1 MKLKFYFATK
11 SVYTSV
17 RSKGNLYQEGIYFIT
32 DTNEV
37 YYHDV
42 AYTGFVLPYTGDL
55 PNAGMTQDHLYFNT
69 STLTGYRYNGTSWDV
84 VVQPAAVGV
93 LGQDQNGVTTWVSG
107 QAVKTFVDGIFANAG
122 SLTSAVTSITW
133 DPTVDSQTGHV
144 TGTKINFKRY
154 ADPTANV
161 GTGLVVNQFATQIVR
176 NPATGDIQILASDGT
191 TVLSTINIPL
201 DRHTVSGVYDDTEKA
216 IVLTMSQGAPVKIYA
231 SSILN
236 LFNQLDTNS
245 VDITFST
252 SDGFNFI
259 SMDVKLSA
267 QAGNELEIVTPG
279 QGDDPSV
286 GGFYINRAH
295 LMDKVTAADQ
305 GKVIILDSEGNSV
318 AVNRQIGAGSIPA
331 NAANHATTLVTEEA
345 LMNKKDDIEDFL
357 GDTYVTKTSM
367 ANQYATFAAAMKTT
381 VISSGS

>member
-11 SVYTSV
+11 AVYESV
-17 RSKGNLYQEGIYFIT
+17 RSKGNLYEEGIYFLT
-32 DTNEV
+32 DSNEV

-55 PNAGMTQDHLYFNT
+55 PATGQTQDHLYFNT
-69 STLTGYRYNGTSWDV
+69 STLTAYRYNGTGWDV
-84 VVQPAAVGV
+84 VVQPAAVGI
-93 LGQDQNGVTTWVSG
+93 LGQDENGVTTWVSG
-107 QAVKTFVDGIFANAG
+107 QAVKSFTENIFANAS
-122 SLTSAVTSITW
+122 SLSSAVTSITW
-133 DPTVDSQTGHV
+133 DPTVDTDTGHV

-154 ADPTANV
+154 SDPTANV

-176 NPATGDIQILASDGT
+176 NASTGDIQILASDGT

-201 DRHTVSGVYDDTEKA
+201 DRHVTAGAYDDTEKA
-216 IVLTMSQGAPVKIYA
+216 IILTMSQGAPVKIYA

-252 SDGFNFI
+252 SDGYNFI

-267 QAGNELEIVTPG
+267 QAGNELELVTP
-279 QGDDPSV
+279 QEGDDPSV
-286 GGFYINRAH
+286 GGFYINRSH

-305 GKVIILDSEGNSV
+305 DKVIILDSEGNSV
-318 AVNRQIGAGSIPA
+318 AVNRKIGAGSIPA
-331 NAANHATTLVTEEA
+331 ANTNHATTLVTEEA
-345 LMNKKDDIEDFL
+345 LINKKQDTEDFL

-367 ANQYATFAAAMKTT
+367 ANQYSTFASAMKTT
-381 VISSGS
+381 VISGS